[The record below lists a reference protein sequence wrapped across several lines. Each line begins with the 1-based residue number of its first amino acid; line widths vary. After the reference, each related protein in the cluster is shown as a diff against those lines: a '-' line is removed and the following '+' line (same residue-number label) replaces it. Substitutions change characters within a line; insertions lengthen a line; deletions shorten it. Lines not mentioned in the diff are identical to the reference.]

1 MNFKFLEKMTANKIK
16 PKLSLS
22 KSQYTKGLQCK
33 KALWLK
39 KYNPEVLTAPDAMK
53 KAIFEAGNEVGGL
66 ACELFPGGK
75 EVQYT
80 KDYEQMIRQ
89 TKEFISEGVKD
100 IFEATFQYDN
110 ILVMVD
116 VLHQN
121 DDGSYEIYEVKSSS
135 WNNIESTS
143 AQKKKLENYIQ
154 DASIQYYVLNGLG
167 LKINEIFITL
177 LSKNYIRDESLDHEQ
192 LFHHEKVTE
201 KIIELQPK
209 IPSNLKGMREVIQDT
224 GSEPAID
231 IGAHCKSPY
240 ECDAYDYCWK
250 TQREIPDYSVF
261 DVFSHSP
268 KKSQELYSKGITA
281 VKDIPDDF
289 SMTELQQLKVDVWK
303 NQSTHI
309 EKEKLKEFIDSMH
322 FPIYYFDF
330 ETISPAVPEY
340 KGEHPFNKF
349 PFQYSLHIE
358 YDDGKV
364 IHEEVLE
371 NPDTDG
377 RENIARK
384 ITEHIPKDSCVVA
397 FNSSFEKG
405 VIEHLSTLFPQY
417 EAHLKNLHGNFVDL
431 WDPFKNNF
439 YVSHKMNGLNGI
451 KTVLPALVPDY
462 KDAYKNLDLVKNGSE
477 AMYIYKMLG
486 EEIRKK
492 DSDSKLISR
501 YRSSLEAY
509 CELDTLGMVQIVK
522 KLRELI

>member
-1 MNFKFLEKMTANKIK
+1 MNKIK
-16 PKLSLS
+16 PKLNLS
-22 KSQYTKGLQCK
+22 KSLYTKGLQCK

-39 KYNPEVLTAPDAMK
+39 KYNKEVLTAPDDMK
-53 KAIFEAGNEVGGL
+53 KAIFEAGNVVGGL

-75 EVQYT
+75 EVEYT

-89 TKEFISEGVKD
+89 TKEFMDEGVKD
-100 IFEATFQYDN
+100 IFEATFQYEN

-116 VLHQN
+116 ILHQN
-121 DDGSYEIYEVKSSS
+121 EDGSYEIYEVKSST

-143 AQKKKLENYIQ
+143 KQKKKLENYIQ

-167 LKINEIFITL
+167 LDINEIFITL
-177 LSKNYIRDESLDHEQ
+177 LSKNYIRKESLDIKK

-201 KIIELQPK
+201 KIIELQPN
-209 IPSNLKGMREVIQDT
+209 IPSTLKGMREVIKDT

-231 IGAHCKSPY
+231 IGSHCKSPY
-240 ECDAYDYCWK
+240 QCDAYDYCWK

-261 DVFSHSP
+261 NVFSHSP
-268 KKSQELYSKGITA
+268 KKSQELYSQGITA

-303 NQSTHI
+303 NQNTHI
-309 EKEKLKEFIDSMH
+309 EKEKLKEFVNTMH

-340 KGEHPFNKF
+340 QGESPFNKF

-358 YDDGKV
+358 YEDGEV
-364 IHEEVLE
+364 IHEEALE

-384 ITEHIPKDSCVVA
+384 ITEQIPKDSCIVA
-397 FNSSFEKG
+397 FNSSFEMG
-405 VIEHLSTLFPQY
+405 VFENLANHFPQY
-417 EAHLKNLHGNFVDL
+417 EAHLKNLHSNFVDL

-439 YVSHKMNGLNGI
+439 YVSHEMRGLHGI
-451 KTVLPALVPDY
+451 KTVLPALVPDH
-462 KDAYKNLDLVKNGSE
+462 KDAYKNLDLVKNGNE
-477 AMYIYKMLG
+477 AMYIYNMLG

-492 DSDSKLISR
+492 DSDSELISR
-501 YRSSLEAY
+501 YRSSLKEY
-509 CELDTLGMVQIVK
+509 CELDTYGMVQIVK
-522 KLRELI
+522 KLRQVIQ

>member
-1 MNFKFLEKMTANKIK
+1 MNKIK
-16 PKLSLS
+16 PKLNLS
-22 KSQYTKGLQCK
+22 KSLYTKGLQCK

-39 KYNPEVLTAPDAMK
+39 KYNPEVLTAPDDIK
-53 KAIFEAGNEVGGL
+53 KAIFEAGNMVGGL

-100 IFEATFQYDN
+100 IFEATFQYNN

-121 DDGSYEIYEVKSSS
+121 DDGSYEIYEVKSST
-135 WNNIESTS
+135 WNNIKSTS
-143 AQKKKLENYIQ
+143 EQKKKLNNYIQ

-167 LKINEIFITL
+167 LDINEIFITL
-177 LSKNYIRDESLDHEQ
+177 LSKNYIRKESLDIKK
-192 LFHHEKVTE
+192 LFHHERVTE
-201 KIIELQPK
+201 KIIELQPN
-209 IPSNLKGMREVIQDT
+209 IPSTLKGMREVIKDT

-231 IGAHCKSPY
+231 IGSHCKSPY
-240 ECDAYDYCWK
+240 QCDAYDYCWK

-261 DVFSHSP
+261 NVFSHSP
-268 KKSQELYSKGITA
+268 KKSQELYSQGITA

-303 NQSTHI
+303 NQNTHI
-309 EKEKLKEFIDSMH
+309 EKEKLKEFVNTMH

-330 ETISPAVPEY
+330 ETISPPVPEY
-340 KGEHPFNKF
+340 QGESPFNKF

-358 YDDGKV
+358 YEDGEV
-364 IHEEVLE
+364 IHEEALE

-384 ITEHIPKDSCVVA
+384 ITEQIPKDSCIVA
-397 FNSSFEKG
+397 FNSSFEMG
-405 VIEHLSTLFPQY
+405 VFEHLANHFPQY
-417 EAHLKNLHGNFVDL
+417 EEHLKNLHGNFVDL

-439 YVSHKMNGLNGI
+439 YVSHKMRGLHGI
-451 KTVLPALVPDY
+451 KTVLPALVPDH

-477 AMYIYKMLG
+477 AMYIYKQLG

-492 DSDSKLISR
+492 DSDSELISR
-501 YRSSLEAY
+501 YRSSLKEY
-509 CELDTLGMVQIVK
+509 CKLDTFGMVQIVK

>member
-1 MNFKFLEKMTANKIK
+1 MNKIK
-16 PKLSLS
+16 PKLNLS
-22 KSQYTKGLQCK
+22 KSLYTKGLQCK

-39 KYNPEVLTAPDAMK
+39 KYNPEVLTAPDDIK
-53 KAIFEAGNEVGGL
+53 KAIFEAGNMVGGL
-66 ACELFPGGK
+66 ACELFPDGK

-89 TKEFISEGVKD
+89 TKEFMDEGVKD
-100 IFEATFQYDN
+100 IFEATFLYDS

-116 VLHQN
+116 ILHQN
-121 DDGSYEIYEVKSSS
+121 DDGSFEIYEVKSST

-143 AQKKKLENYIQ
+143 EQKKKLNNYTQ

-177 LSKNYIRDESLDHEQ
+177 LSKNYIRKQNLDHEQ
-192 LFHHEKVTE
+192 LFHHERVTE
-201 KIIELQPK
+201 KIIELQPN
-209 IPSNLKGMREVIQDT
+209 IPSTLKGMREVIKDT
-224 GSEPAID
+224 ESEPAID
-231 IGAHCKSPY
+231 IGSHCKSPY
-240 ECDAYDYCWK
+240 QCDAYDYCWK

-261 DVFSHSP
+261 NDFSHSP
-268 KKSQELYSKGITA
+268 KKSQELYSQGITA

-303 NQSTHI
+303 NQNTHI
-309 EKEKLKEFIDSMH
+309 EKEKLKEFVNTMH

-330 ETISPAVPEY
+330 ETISPPVPEY
-340 KGEHPFNKF
+340 QGESPFNKF

-358 YDDGKV
+358 YEDGKV
-364 IHEEVLE
+364 IHKEVLE

-397 FNSSFEKG
+397 FNSSFEMG
-405 VIEHLSTLFPQY
+405 VFKHLANHFPQY
-417 EAHLKNLHGNFVDL
+417 EEHLKNLHGNFVDL

-439 YVSHKMNGLNGI
+439 YVSHKMRGLHGI
-451 KTVLPALVPDY
+451 KTVLPALVPDH

-477 AMYIYKMLG
+477 AMYIYKQLG

-492 DSDSKLISR
+492 DSDSELISR
-501 YRSSLEAY
+501 YRSSLKEY
-509 CELDTLGMVQIVK
+509 CKLDTFGMVQIVK